1 MGRRT
6 ELHVDQKEIENETEE
21 GKIVEEVE
29 NDEDYSEAEDMIVK
43 EGFLEDNVVNLL
55 HVKNNFLS

>member
-21 GKIVEEVE
+21 GKIVEVE

>member
-1 MGRRT
+1 M
-6 ELHVDQKEIENETEE
+6 
-21 GKIVEEVE
+21 EEVE